1 MNFSFDKK
9 RCSCIDGAK
18 ATKYDNIFL
27 ITDHESEIIEE
38 GYTIQVIPIGEWLTR
53 EW

>member
-9 RCSCIDGAK
+9 RCSSIAGAK
-18 ATKYDNIFL
+18 ATKYDNICL

-38 GYTIQVIPIGEWLTR
+38 YTIKVIPIGEWLTR